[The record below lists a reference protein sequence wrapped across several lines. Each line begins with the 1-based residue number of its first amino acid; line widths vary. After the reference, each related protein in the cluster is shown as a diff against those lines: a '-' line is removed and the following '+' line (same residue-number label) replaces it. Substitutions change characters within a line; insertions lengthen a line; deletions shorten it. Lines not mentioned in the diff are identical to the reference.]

1 MKGSYAYLYANCAEL
16 YDRELA
22 SDNTSLDPN
31 MQQAGPK
38 SLDFWPKLISLVVS
52 VIEED
57 KGVYT
62 HILNQYE
69 PALLQPYII
78 LITVKHV
85 ESRHPLLSS
94 LSLLSSPKN
103 FVPMFAVEPLST
115 GHIH

>member
-22 SDNTSLDPN
+22 SESSSLDPS
-31 MQQAGPK
+31 MPQAGPK

-57 KGVYT
+57 RGVYT

-69 PALLQPYII
+69 SLFQYLSQCDHTNLGHPDYI
-78 LITVKHV
+78 V
-85 ESRHPLLSS
+85 R
-94 LSLLSSPKN
+94 
-103 FVPMFAVEPLST
+103 
-115 GHIH
+115 